1 MKKFLVAVAVL
12 LALGIGFLAGR
23 VTLAPPQATTQADDS
38 SVTVEVV
45 ERELGRVLT
54 LSTTVERAS
63 APAAVNRLEG
73 TVTAVG
79 PGGEVNNGDVL
90 YAVDGVAV
98 RVIAGPVPFHR
109 SLGEGDSGPDVA
121 QLQAAL
127 VAAGHSTETPDGQ
140 WRSATTAAMKA
151 WQKAAGQAET
161 GAMALGE
168 LVAVP
173 TLPAQVTL
181 DATLL
186 WPGAALA
193 GGEVVVRAMSGD
205 PTFAMILTPQQAE
218 LVPPQ
223 TTVTVRHGDH
233 AWNGVTG
240 DPVPT
245 DAGMNVP
252 VTAPD
257 GGLVCGADCG
267 TLPGRANLLTDVQ
280 VVPQETGP
288 VVPVAA
294 IVTQPDASTSVTV
307 VAPGGDET
315 RTVTVRTVADG
326 LAVVDG
332 VNVGEH
338 VRVFGQSSPRPES
351 SPS

>member
-23 VTLAPPQATTQADDS
+23 VTLAPPQATSQADDS

-79 PGGEVNNGDVL
+79 PGGEVSNGDVL

-98 RVIAGPVPFHR
+98 RVIAGSIPFHR
-109 SLGEGDSGPDVA
+109 PLGEGDSGPDVA

-127 VAAGHSTETPDGQ
+127 IAAGHTTEAPDGQ
-140 WRSATTAAMKA
+140 WRSSTTAAMRA
-151 WQKAAGQAET
+151 WQKAAGQPET

-233 AWNGVTG
+233 TWTGITGEHIPNDQGVS
-240 DPVPT
+240 VPI
-245 DAGMNVP
+245 
-252 VTAPD
+252 TAQD
-257 GGLVCGADCG
+257 G
-267 TLPGRANLLTDVQ
+267 TLLCGDQCAALPGKANLLTDVQ
-280 VVPQETGP
+280 VIPPETGP

-294 IVTQPDASTSVTV
+294 LTTQPDATTTVTV
-307 VAPGGDET
+307 VSGGTDEQ
-315 RTVTVRTVADG
+315 RTVTIRTVADG

-332 VNVGEH
+332 VNVGEQ
-338 VRVFGQSSPRPES
+338 VRVFGQPSPRPES

>member
-79 PGGEVNNGDVL
+79 PGGEVTNGDVL

-98 RVIAGPVPFHR
+98 RVIAGAIPFHR
-109 SLGEGDSGPDVA
+109 PLGEGDSGPDVT
-121 QLQAAL
+121 QVQAAL
-127 VAAGHSTETPDGQ
+127 VAAGHTTEAPDGQ
-140 WRSATTAAMKA
+140 WRSSTTAAMRA
-151 WQKAAGQAET
+151 WQRAAGQPET

-233 AWNGVTG
+233 TWEGITGEHIPNDQGVS
-240 DPVPT
+240 VPI
-245 DAGMNVP
+245 
-252 VTAPD
+252 TAQD
-257 GGLVCGADCG
+257 G
-267 TLPGRANLLTDVQ
+267 TLLCGDQCAALPGKANLLTDVQ
-280 VVPQETGP
+280 VIPPETGP

-294 IVTQPDASTSVTV
+294 LTTQPDATTTVTV
-307 VAPGGDET
+307 VSGGTDEQ
-315 RTVTVRTVADG
+315 RTVTIRTVADG

-332 VNVGEH
+332 VNVGEQ
-338 VRVFGQSSPRPES
+338 VRVFGQPSPRPES